1 MPWAGPILLSL
12 SFLFR
17 EREIIKM
24 LASMAVGKILEVV
37 GAGNYAQPRSAVVSM
52 QEVGVA
58 VIWAT
63 CLLLSGMPAMM
74 PPPLPSSPSHVTCSC

>member
-1 MPWAGPILLSL
+1 MPP
-12 SFLFR
+12 
-17 EREIIKM
+17 
-24 LASMAVGKILEVV
+24 MAVGKILEVV

-52 QEVGVA
+52 QKVGVA

-74 PPPLPSSPSHVTCSC
+74 LRPPLPSSPSHVTCSC